1 MSDSLVSS
9 STSNNRMGC
18 SVPRVWCEY
27 VNRRLAH
34 AAHHHS
40 TTAARSGNGYEDM
53 LPHDAAAFNIGG
65 EYARTQ
71 RIDARGCYR
80 PDRRGRW
87 RAAAENHHTT
97 EIIGDAAGTGC
108 QVVI

>member
-1 MSDSLVSS
+1 MSDRFVSS
-9 STSNNRMGC
+9 STSNNRMELL
-18 SVPRVWCEY
+18 PRVRCEY

-34 AAHHHS
+34 AEHHHS

-53 LPHDAAAFNIGG
+53 PPHDAAAFNIGG

-71 RIDARGCYR
+71 RIGARGCFR

-87 RAAAENHHTT
+87 RAAAEDHHTT
-97 EIIGDAAGTGC
+97 ENIGHAAGSGC
-108 QVVI
+108 KVV